1 MIVAGVAGGVRL
13 AVAFLFSLL
22 VLLPVH
28 AVAQETMPLDAAE
41 RERLG
46 GSFLELPDGW
56 VHYQVSGEE
65 NPDTVV
71 LVHGF
76 SVPSFVWRGV
86 LPYLLN
92 AGLRVVVYDNY
103 GRGFSDRPGPPY
115 DLGLFDRQLDG
126 VINGLTAEGA
136 RVGLVGYSM
145 GGAIVTEYAAR
156 RPERVAA
163 VALIA
168 PAGYPVGLPLAARLT
183 RLPLVG
189 EWLFAVLAPRV
200 LSSRVEQMAALPGAP
215 RDFVERY
222 NGQLRYPGYVEA
234 LGSTLVEYPLSD
246 MRERYRLLGASAL
259 PVMAVWGDSDKVVPY
274 SSSKFL
280 AEDVPG
286 LELNTIEG
294 GAHAITFTRP
304 QVVGPQLAAFF
315 GRVRAGFSGLQTRS
329 QTPKR

>member
-1 MIVAGVAGGVRL
+1 MVVAGVAGVARL
-13 AVAFLFSLL
+13 VAAFLFSLL
-22 VLLPVH
+22 VLLPAQ
-28 AVAQETMPLDAAE
+28 AVADENVPLDVAE

-65 NPDTVV
+65 NADTVI

-92 AGLRVVVYDNY
+92 AGLRVVAYDNY

-115 DLGLFDRQLDG
+115 DLELFDRQLDG

-156 RPERVAA
+156 RPGRVAA
-163 VALIA
+163 VVLIA

-189 EWLFAVLAPRV
+189 EWLFAQFAPRV
-200 LSSRVEQMAALPGAP
+200 LSSRVEEMAALAGAP
-215 RDFVERY
+215 RDFVELY
-222 NGQLRYPGYVEA
+222 NQQLRYPGYVEA

-246 MRERYRLLGASAL
+246 MRERFLVLGASAL

-274 SSSKFL
+274 SSSKLL

-304 QVVGPQLAAFF
+304 HVVGPHLASFF
-315 GRVRAGFSGLQTRS
+315 R
-329 QTPKR
+329 KREWPLLR

>member
-1 MIVAGVAGGVRL
+1 MKIGRGSRCLCLVA
-13 AVAFLFSLL
+13 AFLFSLL
-22 VLLPVH
+22 VLLPAQ
-28 AVAQETMPLDAAE
+28 AVADETVPLDAAE

-65 NPDTVV
+65 NADTVI

-86 LPYLLN
+86 LPYLLD

-115 DLGLFDRQLDG
+115 NIELFDRQLDG
-126 VINGLTAEGA
+126 VINGLTAESA
-136 RVGLVGYSM
+136 RVALVGYSM

-163 VALIA
+163 LALIA

-189 EWLFAVLAPRV
+189 EWLFSVFAPRV

-222 NGQLRYPGYVEA
+222 NEQLRYPGYVEA
-234 LGSTLVEYPLSD
+234 LASTLVEYPLSD
-246 MRERYRLLGASAL
+246 LRDSYRALGASGL
-259 PVMAVWGDSDKVVPY
+259 PVMALWGDSDKVVPY
-274 SSSKFL
+274 SSSKLL
-280 AEDVPG
+280 AEDLPG

-304 QVVGPQLAAFF
+304 HVVGPHLVSFF
-315 GRVRAGFSGLQTRS
+315 RKGEWPLLR
-329 QTPKR
+329 